1 MTARPQR
8 VLTHQQSDAQLHVQ
22 LKGLWILSRS
32 VRPMGRMLVR
42 REEGLDIGASSAARR
57 PRHCFAEPP

>member
-22 LKGLWILSRS
+22 LNGLWIRSRS
-32 VRPMGRMLVR
+32 VRPMGPMLVTR
-42 REEGLDIGASSAARR
+42 S
-57 PRHCFAEPP
+57 